1 MSETM
6 QYRQLG
12 KSGLTVSTIGVG
24 CNNLGRF
31 GTITEQQEGVDRVI
45 SAAVDAGITL
55 FDVADIYGKE
65 PGLSETMFG
74 ASLKKLG
81 SAARDN
87 MVVVSKFGMDMQ
99 GGNGADYGVRGSRRY
114 ICLLYTSPSPRDRG

>member
-1 MSETM
+1 MKQYDLRIKVRRLVCMSETM

-87 MVVVSKFGMDMQ
+87 
-99 GGNGADYGVRGSRRY
+99 